1 MNTPWFLAACLAAC
15 GLVAASPA
23 TADTASADAN
33 ELEEVLV
40 TAQKRSEDLQLV
52 PLSVETVSD
61 EELANLTASGDDVR
75 LLSGRVPS
83 LLVESSYGRTFPRF
97 YIRGLG
103 NTDFDFNASQPVS
116 LVYDEVVLE
125 NPILKGY
132 PIYDLDR
139 IEVLRGPQGTLFGRN
154 TPAGIVKF
162 ESRKPTWDTEAFTRA
177 SFGLYQNV
185 QYEGAVGGPIVED
198 KLAGR
203 ISFLYQGRDDWV
215 DNTFTAEEDV
225 LGGYAEAAGR
235 VQLLYRQ
242 PGEQFTALFNAHFRE
257 LDGTARLFRA
267 NLIQP
272 GTNELVDDF
281 EREEVAIDGRNRQ
294 EVHEAGGVATLTY
307 DAGEVTVTSVSGYET
322 ADMYSR
328 GDVDGGYGAAFAD
341 SMGPGVIPFPSETA
355 DGVPSLN
362 QFTQE
367 LRVASNGWEMVNF
380 QAGFFYFYEDLEI
393 ESFSYNTLGG
403 GFLDGYARQT
413 QETTSW
419 AAFGTAEVAATE
431 QLTLSAG
438 ARFSRDEKDFTAERT
453 MSSIGG
459 GALAPIT
466 VSPEDDM
473 VGWDASARFAV
484 NRDVNVYGRVAQSF
498 RAPSSQG
505 RVLFG
510 DAVSVAD
517 TETILS
523 YEVGVKTRYLDGRAR
538 TNVSAFVY
546 EMDDQ
551 QLTAVGGTQN
561 FNTLLNADKT
571 KGFGFEVDAA
581 FLAAARTLVT
591 AGASLNDTE
600 IDDPNLGVVPGAA
613 AGLTVLDPA
622 VPGNPGVVS
631 LDGNMLPNAPK
642 WVFNATARHGLPVT
656 SKTEMF
662 LFTDWAFRSEVSF
675 FLYDSEEFTSEPWF
689 EGGLRVGY
697 AHIDGDYEVAAFV
710 RNLTD
715 EEAIV
720 GAIDFNNLTGMM
732 NEPRTFGLEMRRNF

>member
-1 MNTPWFLAACLAAC
+1 MKTPWFLAACVVAG
-15 GLVAASPA
+15 GLVVVPQARAVA
-23 TADTASADAN
+23 TADTTKA
-33 ELEEVLV
+33 LEEVLV
-40 TAQKRSEDLQLV
+40 TAQKRSEDLQVV

-61 EELANLTASGDDVR
+61 EELANFTASGDDVR

-83 LLVESSYGRTFPRF
+83 LLVESSFGRTFPRF

-103 NTDFDFNASQPVS
+103 NTDFDLNASQPVS

-162 ESRKPTWDTEAFTRA
+162 ESRKPTWDNEGFTRA
-177 SFGLYQNV
+177 SFGRYQSV
-185 QYEGAVGGPIVED
+185 QYEGAVGGPIIED
-198 KLAGR
+198 ELAGR
-203 ISFLYQGRDDWV
+203 VSFLYQGRDDWV
-215 DNTFTAEEDV
+215 DNTFTGESEA

-235 VQLLYRQ
+235 VQLLYHQ
-242 PGEQFTALFNAHFRE
+242 PDEQFTALLNAHFRE

-267 NLIQP
+267 NLIKP

-281 EREEVAIDGRNRQ
+281 KRDEIAIDGRNQQ

-307 DAGEVTVTSVSGYET
+307 DVGEVTVTSVSGYES

-328 GDVDGGYGAAFAD
+328 GDIDGGYGADFAPPV
-341 SMGPGVIPFPSETA
+341 GPGSIPFPSETA
-355 DGVPSLN
+355 DGVPNLN

-367 LRVASNGWEMVNF
+367 LRVASNDWKQVNF
-380 QAGFFYFYEDLEI
+380 QAGFFYFYEDLDI
-393 ESFSYNTLGG
+393 DSFSYNTLGG
-403 GFLDGYARQT
+403 GVQDGYARQT
-413 QETTSW
+413 QETNSW
-419 AAFGTAEVAATE
+419 AVFGTAEVPATD

-438 ARFSRDEKDFTAERT
+438 ARFSHDEKDFTAERT
-453 MSSIGG
+453 MSPIGG
-459 GALAPIT
+459 GALAP
-466 VSPEDDM
+466 VSANPDDDM
-473 VGWDASARFAV
+473 VGWDASARFQV
-484 NRDVNVYGRVAQSF
+484 NEDVNVYGRVAQSF
-498 RAPSSQG
+498 RAPSIQG

-510 DAVSVAD
+510 DTISIAD

-538 TNVSAFVY
+538 TNVAGFVY
-546 EMDDQ
+546 RMDDQ
-551 QLTAVGGTQN
+551 QLTAVGGNQN

-581 FLAAARTLVT
+581 FLPTARTLFT

-631 LDGNMLPNAPK
+631 IDGNALPNAPK
-642 WVFNATARHGLPVT
+642 WVVNGTARHGFAVT
-656 SKTEMF
+656 PKTELF
-662 LFTDWAFRSEVSF
+662 VFTDWAFRDEVSF
-675 FLYDSEEFTSEPWF
+675 FLYDSVEFTSEPWV
-689 EGGLRVGY
+689 EGGIRVGY

-710 RNLTD
+710 RNVLD

-720 GAIDFNNLTGMM
+720 GGIDFNNLTGMM
-732 NEPRTFGLEMRRNF
+732 NEPRTFGVEMRRSF